1 MDGLAAV
8 TARVQQIQSLVQ
20 SMQAPARTTAAA
32 ATGSAGTS
40 LTTGTTT
47 VATATSA
54 GGATSFDAALSRARA
69 ATSTAGAHQAWA
81 TGTPGA
87 AGAAGAAGLDA
98 DGVPVD
104 LKRYGNGKIPS
115 DALTE
120 VGVGRHK
127 LWQPAAAGF
136 KELLAAAEQAGVTI
150 GVTDSY
156 RSYEAQVDVA
166 RRKGLYKDGGLAAV
180 PGTSNHGWGLSVDLD
195 LNGKAQSWMRENAA
209 RFGFVEDVPRE
220 PWHWTFTPGA

>member
-8 TARVQQIQSLVQ
+8 TARVQQIQGLVQ
-20 SMQAPARTTAAA
+20 SMQAPVRTTVGAS
-32 ATGSAGTS
+32 ATGTA
-40 LTTGTTT
+40 LTTSATAGSATTT
-47 VATATSA
+47 ASSSGA
-54 GGATSFDAALSRARA
+54 ATSFDAALNRARS
-69 ATSTAGAHQAWA
+69 ATS
-81 TGTPGA
+81 A
-87 AGAAGAAGLDA
+87 AGAAGATGAAGTATLDA

-127 LWQPAAAGF
+127 LWQPAAEGF
-136 KELLAAAEQAGVTI
+136 KDLMAAAKQAGVTI

-195 LNGKAQSWMRENAA
+195 LNGKAQAWMRENAG

-220 PWHWTFTPGA
+220 PWHWTFTP

>member
-20 SMQAPARTTAAA
+20 SMQAPVRTTVASTAGA
-32 ATGSAGTS
+32 SGAT
-40 LTTGTTT
+40 LTTGATT
-47 VATATSA
+47 VGADRAGGTGGAGATLGSAATSA
-54 GGATSFDAALSRARA
+54 GGVTSFDAALSRARST
-69 ATSTAGAHQAWA
+69 TSTAGAAR
-81 TGTPGA
+81 
-87 AGAAGAAGLDA
+87 LDA

-115 DALTE
+115 DALSE

-127 LWQPAAAGF
+127 LWQPAAEGF
-136 KELLAAAEQAGVTI
+136 KDLMAAAKQAGVTI

-195 LNGKAQSWMRENAA
+195 LNSKAQAWMRENAEK
-209 RFGFVEDVPRE
+209 FGFVEDVPRE
-220 PWHWTFTPGA
+220 PWHWTFTPRA